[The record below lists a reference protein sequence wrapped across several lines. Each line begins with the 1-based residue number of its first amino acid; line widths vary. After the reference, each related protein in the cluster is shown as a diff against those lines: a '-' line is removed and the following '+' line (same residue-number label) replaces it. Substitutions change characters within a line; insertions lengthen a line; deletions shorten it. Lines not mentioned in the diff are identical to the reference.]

1 MNERHANPEDSDL
14 YALGALDG
22 EEQQAYEA
30 HVRVCAACARELAAA
45 RERVALLALAA
56 DPETPGP
63 KVKERLMWRVRAE
76 AAGGSPWEKRAEE
89 SGRGRGPGDRR
100 ARRPQGGWGWLT
112 PALAVTTV
120 FFAAVAGWLGV
131 QDARDLQ
138 QLHAVEGQLAEA
150 QQHSFE
156 IARTATE
163 TENLL
168 GMPGTVRV
176 GLKPMPGMTDGRV
189 GVLYNAKMGM
199 VTCAGWLPAPPAK
212 KNYQLWLVPMK
223 GKPMSLRV
231 FKGEW
236 NEPMMMKV
244 PTGMEAKEFAVTVE
258 PMGGMPWPTGPMVM
272 AGAGE

>member
-1 MNERHANPEDSDL
+1 MNEQHVNPEDPDL

-22 EEQQAYEA
+22 EEKQAYEA
-30 HVRVCAACARELAAA
+30 HVRRCVVCAAELAAA
-45 RERVALLALAA
+45 RERVALLGLATE
-56 DPETPGP
+56 PEAPGP
-63 KVKERLMWRVRAE
+63 RVKERLMRRVRHQ
-76 AAGGSPWEKRAEE
+76 AAGGSPWEM
-89 SGRGRGPGDRR
+89 RGTGAR
-100 ARRPQGGWGWLT
+100 ARRRSAGGWGWLT
-112 PALAVTTV
+112 PALALTTIL
-120 FFAAVAGWLGV
+120 FAAVAGWLGL

-138 QLHAVEGQLAEA
+138 QLHAVEGQLADA
-150 QQHSFE
+150 QQHSLE

-176 GLKPMPGMTDGRV
+176 GLKPMQGMPEGRV

-244 PTGMEAKEFAVTVE
+244 PANLEAKAFAVTVE

-272 AGAGE
+272 EGAGE

>member
-1 MNERHANPEDSDL
+1 MNERHVNPEDPDL

-22 EEQQAYEA
+22 EEKQAYEA
-30 HVRVCAACARELAAA
+30 HVRQCTACAQELAAA
-45 RERVALLALAA
+45 RERVALLGLAA
-56 DPETPGP
+56 EPETPGA
-63 KVKERLMWRVRAE
+63 KVKERLMQRVRQE
-76 AAGGSPWEKRAEE
+76 AAGGVPWEKRGAEP
-89 SGRGRGPGDRR
+89 RGRASRR
-100 ARRPQGGWGWLT
+100 SAAGWGWLT
-112 PALAVTTV
+112 PALALTTV
-120 FFAAVAGWLGV
+120 LFAAVAGWLGM
-131 QDARDLQ
+131 QDARDMQ
-138 QLHAVEGQLAEA
+138 RLHAVEGQLAEA
-150 QQHSFE
+150 QHHSFE

-176 GLKPMPGMTDGRV
+176 GLKPMTGMPDGRV

-199 VTCAGWLPAPPAK
+199 VTCAGWLPAPPVK

-231 FKGEW
+231 FKAEW

-272 AGAGE
+272 EGAGE

>member
-1 MNERHANPEDSDL
+1 MNERHVNPEDPDL

-22 EEQQAYEA
+22 EEKQAYEA
-30 HVRVCAACARELAAA
+30 HVRVCSACAQELAAA
-45 RERVALLALAA
+45 RERVALLGMAA
-56 DPETPGP
+56 EPEMPAP
-63 KVKERLMWRVRAE
+63 KVKERLMRRVQAE
-76 AAGGSPWEKRAEE
+76 AAGGSPWEKRGA
-89 SGRGRGPGDRR
+89 RKPKPGLT
-100 ARRPQGGWGWLT
+100 GWGWLT

-120 FFAAVAGWLGV
+120 FFAAVAGWMGV
-131 QDARDLQ
+131 QDARDLDR
-138 QLHAVEGQLAEA
+138 LHAVEGQLAEA
-150 QQHSFE
+150 QHHSFE

-176 GLKPMPGMTDGRV
+176 GLKPMPGMSNGRV

-231 FKGEW
+231 FKAEW
-236 NEPMMMKV
+236 NEPMMMHV
-244 PTGMEAKEFAVTVE
+244 PQGMEAKEFAVTVE